1 MLRRPPGSNRTDTLF
16 PYAALFRSRRPCALS
31 ACGGGGWLEGP
42 DGGPPR
48 RVRTTEGE
56 ALPEVDAGVAERV
69 GRLALLHALG
79 DDRGADVLCEGDERR
94 DQRPAGRVLV
104 ETGDDRLIELEEV
117 DRKSTRLNSST

>member
-31 ACGGGGWLEGP
+31 ACCRGGWLEGP

-69 GRLALLHALG
+69 GLLALLHALG

-94 DQRPAGRVLV
+94 DQRPAGRVLA
-104 ETGDDRLIELEEV
+104 ETGDDSLTARRE
-117 DRKSTRLNSST
+117 DRKAGG